1 MTQISLALWSSSPH
15 SLKHGGPGSR
25 PPLQLEM
32 ETYRDFYQVGE
43 AVWRREGRIILDVK
57 QWTRI
62 ILFPARPCSQVDCHT
77 MCCLTALIF
86 TAGLQMWILIR
97 ESVDSL
103 CRDGT
108 DTPYTQYKIKV
119 FKSLQKITFK
129 LS

>member
-1 MTQISLALWSSSPH
+1 MFDDPDFVGTVEQFSSQ
-15 SLKHGGPGSR
+15 LETYGGPGSR

-32 ETYRDFYQVGE
+32 ETYRDFYQVSE

-86 TAGLQMWILIR
+86 TAGLQMWILIKCILAGKT
-97 ESVDSL
+97 ELAKNIAIANSW
-103 CRDGT
+103 
-108 DTPYTQYKIKV
+108 K
-119 FKSLQKITFK
+119 
-129 LS
+129 